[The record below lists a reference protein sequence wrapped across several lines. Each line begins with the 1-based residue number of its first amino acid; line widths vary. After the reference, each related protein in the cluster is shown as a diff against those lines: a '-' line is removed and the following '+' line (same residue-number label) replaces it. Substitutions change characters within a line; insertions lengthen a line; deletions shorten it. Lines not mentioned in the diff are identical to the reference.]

1 MTRVKICGIT
11 NLEDAQHAVELGA
24 WALGMIFWP
33 QSARACTVEQA
44 EAIGAQLHRR
54 VELAGVFVNA
64 TLDEVATTADVC
76 RFTLLQLHGDEGPA
90 YCQEAARRTGCRVIK
105 AARVH
110 DAAHV
115 QALRAYMTDFH
126 LLDAHSPKAP
136 GGTGESF
143 DWELARLHPKTP
155 PVILSGGLTP
165 DNVGQA
171 IAVGEPFAV
180 DSASG
185 TEAEPGRKDPA
196 KVTAF
201 VEAVEATGHVV
212 AVREA
217 AGGARGGATI

>member
-1 MTRVKICGIT
+1 MTRVKICGLT
-11 NLEDAQHAVELGA
+11 ALEDAHLAADLGA

-33 QSARACTVEQA
+33 DSPRSCSIEQA

-64 TLDEVATTADVC
+64 SLDHVAETADIC
-76 RFTLLQLHGDEGPA
+76 RFTLLQLHGDEGPS

-105 AARVH
+105 AARVR
-110 DAAHV
+110 DAADV
-115 QALRAYMTDFH
+115 QAIRAYRTDFH
-126 LLDAHSPKAP
+126 LLDTHSERAP

-143 DWELARLHPKTP
+143 DWELARLHPGDP
-155 PVILSGGLTP
+155 PPILSGGLTA

-171 IAVGEPFAV
+171 IAAVRPYGV

-196 KVTAF
+196 KLTAF
-201 VEAVEATGHVV
+201 FGAVEAAGHVP
-212 AVREA
+212 A
-217 AGGARGGATI
+217 